1 MQYPIIIVP
10 DDASTQLEQ
19 LGTKPKFWFE
29 GYDGTETLF
38 KEGYPGSGEHWA
50 EKIACEVAR
59 NLGLPHAEYELAT
72 WRGRPG
78 VISPNLVPGNAR
90 LILGNEVLA
99 KVFSGYQASERRRDS
114 QHTLLRVAA
123 LLYQAKRVS
132 MPAAWHAPQ
141 GIVDAFGVFVGYLLL
156 DALIGNQD
164 RHQLNWGLIRSPER
178 RLMLAPTFDHASS
191 LGRNESD
198 AVRIERMKTR
208 DKGRSLETYAQRARS
223 GLYRSQSSRKPMLTL
238 EVFAEAQKLSATAA
252 GYWLQRLAELHPDA
266 MATVTEAVPDTMISE
281 PARDFALRLMLIN
294 RQRLLALT

>member
-1 MQYPIIIVP
+1 MTYPILIVP
-10 DDASTQLEQ
+10 DNASTQLEQ

-29 GYDGTETLF
+29 DDDGTETLF

-59 NLGLPHAEYELAT
+59 QLGLPHAEYELAT

-78 VISPNLVPGNAR
+78 VVSPNLAAGKAR
-90 LILGNEVLA
+90 LILGNEILA

-123 LLYQAKRVS
+123 VLGNTASVAT
-132 MPAAWHAPQ
+132 PAGWDCPQ
-141 GIVDAFGVFVGYLLL
+141 DIGDAFGVFVGYLLL

-164 RHQLNWGLIRSPER
+164 RHQLNWGLIRSSEG

-198 AVRIERMKTR
+198 TVRNERMMTR
-208 DKGRSLETYAQRARS
+208 DKGRGLDTYAQRARS
-223 GLYRSQSSRKPMLTL
+223 GLYRSQGSPKPMLTL
-238 EVFAEAQKLSATAA
+238 EALAEAQKLSPSAG
-252 GYWLQRLAELHPDA
+252 GYWLQRLAAMPADA
-266 MATVTEAVPDTMISE
+266 CQTITRAVPDSMISE
-281 PARDFALRLMLIN
+281 PARDFALRLMLVN